1 MDRLYEKGFISNPK
15 GNKEIWILPLF
26 GGRVPFPFEQ
36 SEFSEFDA
44 AFSPDG
50 GWLAYV
56 SEESGGREVYVQ
68 SFPARGEKLQISTAG
83 GVTPKWRADGKELFY
98 QALDNQLMA
107 VKLEPGARLKA
118 IAPTALFKM
127 SPTSINKIYDV
138 SADGQ
143 SILVNAVAREEKPS
157 PITVVL
163 NWTAGLKEN

>member
-1 MDRLYEKGFISNPK
+1 
-15 GNKEIWILPLF
+15 
-26 GGRVPFPFEQ
+26 
-36 SEFSEFDA
+36 
-44 AFSPDG
+44 
-50 GWLAYV
+50 LAYV